1 MDSSSARQ
9 RNLYQAHQAMRSMYA
24 AQESMTDVTAEL
36 LGINKTD
43 HRCLDIIQRAGR
55 ISAGQLAEAANLSSG
70 AITTAIDR
78 LERVKLVRRVPDAND
93 RRRILLEMD
102 PEGALRGWA
111 VFEPIVHASLSFFD
125 AYSDEEL
132 ELLTAFMQRCA
143 EHMLTQATAARQR
156 SQTAEAAGN

>member
-1 MDSSSARQ
+1 MESSSVRQ
-9 RNLYQAHQAMRSMYA
+9 RNLYQAHRAMRSMYA

-36 LGINKTD
+36 LGVNKTD

-78 LERVKLVRRVPDAND
+78 LERVHLVRRVPDPND

-102 PEGALRGWA
+102 PEGALRGWT
-111 VFEPIVHASLSFFD
+111 VFEPIVRASLSFFD
-125 AYSDEEL
+125 AYDDEEL
-132 ELLTAFMQRCA
+132 ALLTAFMERCA
-143 EHMLTQATAARQR
+143 EHMQAQAAAARQR
-156 SQTAEAAGN
+156 GQADDAAGS